1 MQKRHYKTCEKTS
14 CQSILRNKEAE
25 EKCKEFKFHS
35 MAKGSLKKTGKK
47 ALLTFPADF

>member
-47 ALLTFPADF
+47 AFLTFHADF